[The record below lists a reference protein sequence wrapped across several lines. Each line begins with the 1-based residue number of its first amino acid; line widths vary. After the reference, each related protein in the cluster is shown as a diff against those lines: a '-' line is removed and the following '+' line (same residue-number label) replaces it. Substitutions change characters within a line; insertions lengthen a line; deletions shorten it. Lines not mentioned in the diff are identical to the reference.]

1 MWELMTGR
9 RPFWNQNQ
17 DIHLIIEI
25 CDGLRPPTVTDVP
38 KGYTELMKK
47 CWNSDPEKRP
57 KADEMSDEIETIGSN
72 ESKRNDSTKI
82 IKSSDI
88 GPKTTNNPDEVYES
102 RYLSTIIKSVDTT
115 RSSRTV
121 LNKKRK
127 FDDNLSEDKI
137 AKRIKIF
144 EHEYDGYITMEIEFD
159 IDININ

>member
-1 MWELMTGR
+1 
-9 RPFWNQNQ
+9 
-17 DIHLIIEI
+17 
-25 CDGLRPPTVTDVP
+25 
-38 KGYTELMKK
+38 
-47 CWNSDPEKRP
+47 
-57 KADEMSDEIETIGSN
+57 MSDEIETIGSN

-121 LNKKRK
+121 LN
-127 FDDNLSEDKI
+127 NKI

>member
-1 MWELMTGR
+1 
-9 RPFWNQNQ
+9 
-17 DIHLIIEI
+17 
-25 CDGLRPPTVTDVP
+25 
-38 KGYTELMKK
+38 
-47 CWNSDPEKRP
+47 
-57 KADEMSDEIETIGSN
+57 MSDEIETIWSN

-88 GPKTTNNPDEVYES
+88 GPKTNDPDEVYES
-102 RYLSTIIKSVDTT
+102 RYLSTIIKSVETT

-137 AKRIKIF
+137 ARRIKIF

-159 IDININ
+159 IDIKY